1 MEYIHLLSC
10 SVAMKKSE
18 GTFYALI
25 MDDFQYTLLLSE
37 KKKKQ
42 GAKWCIVYACSV

>member
-25 MDDFQYTLLLSE
+25 MDDLQYTLLLSE
-37 KKKKQ
+37 KKKNKVQ
-42 GAKWCIVYACSV
+42 NGV